1 MRPPPPHPPTPP
13 PTPHPPTQK
22 PATTYPSQWLHPPA
36 LPWDPLLTRDRL
48 RRGLSFYGSGR
59 RVERVAAQLMAG
71 RPLTAVTIGGSVT
84 RGGGASNEAAQ
95 FPEMFFHFINST
107 FPHR

>member
-1 MRPPPPHPPTPP
+1 
-13 PTPHPPTQK
+13 
-22 PATTYPSQWLHPPA
+22 
-36 LPWDPLLTRDRL
+36 
-48 RRGLSFYGSGR
+48 
-59 RVERVAAQLMAG
+59 MAG
-71 RPLTAVTIGGSVT
+71 RPLTAVAIGGSVT